1 MQLTGLATVA
11 IVLGVLFGPYL
22 YALFVRLRAEY
33 SPPVIVW
40 VGLIVAAAGLSMLTL
55 RLLWRGLKE
64 GRLP

>member
-1 MQLTGLATVA
+1 MA

-40 VGLIVAAAGLSMLTL
+40 VGLIVAAAGLSVLTL
-55 RLLWRGLKE
+55 RLLWKSLRE
-64 GRLP
+64 GRAP